1 MNSSSLKIIYEKFNE
16 NKMSHIFL
24 IETNDIEQTTE
35 NLKDII
41 ATMINKLDGYEKD
54 NIIKMMNNNN
64 LLDYYVIEPDNNSIK
79 KDQIVALFD
88 SCKSI
93 PNYLSNKYYIIKEA
107 EKININSEN
116 RILKFIEEPVP
127 GVYGFLICNDSK
139 QLLKTIISR
148 CQRIIDYYP
157 DKIDSENI
165 DEVIIKYINA
175 IETDS
180 SISVNSILN
189 EQYSER
195 LEYVDC
201 FNKIKRIYEL
211 LLNNQLDCKELDNLK
226 KLNIKQICGRI
237 ALINE
242 IIERLIANCN
252 IKLCLN
258 YFILELRKLDE

>member
-1 MNSSSLKIIYEKFNE
+1 MNSSSLKIIFEKFNE

-24 IETNDIEQTTE
+24 IETNDIQKTTE
-35 NLKDII
+35 NLKDLI
-41 ATMINKLDGYEKD
+41 ATMINKLDGYDHD

-64 LLDYYVIEPDNNSIK
+64 LLDFYVIEPDNNSIK

-88 SCKSI
+88 NCKSI

-107 EKININSEN
+107 EKINVNSEN

-127 GVYGFLICNDSK
+127 GVYGFLVCNDSK

-148 CQRIIDYYP
+148 CQKIVDYYP
-157 DKIDSENI
+157 EAINTDDI
-165 DEVIIKYINA
+165 DEVLIQYVN
-175 IETDS
+175 ELECNP
-180 SISVNSILN
+180 SIACNSIIN
-189 EQYSER
+189 NVYSER
-195 LEYVDC
+195 IDFVNC
-201 FNKIKRIYEL
+201 FNIIKNIYEL
-211 LLNNQLDCKELDNLK
+211 LLNNQLEVPELANLK